1 MQKHDVL
8 LCIWLSERTYANLFS
23 RLQLTSQLYYH
34 IDVIN
39 VWLTYLSNGIHLLFS
54 MSCDYIFIAGTC
66 FLSALC
72 PFLFLLFRSFFSFLH
87 PHPPL
92 CLSRPSPTPPTS
104 LFAEVAVTA
113 VTLTKYSPRVF
124 QRTCGC
130 RVCVCFFFLVCK
142 CVRLLR
148 TQRPSVCV
156 SLLQRARTYV
166 CRCCCLCHATVLCS
180 VLRYPLTFFITCS
193 LVHLVS
199 AYVIPPP
206 PHLPLLVPSL
216 MFAPSSLSLSLIV
229 KHMWLEYWGANHYA
243 MSTAQC
249 SGRMSILPPLSVF
262 LCLSLPSR
270 PRFPSSS

>member
-8 LCIWLSERTYANLFS
+8 LCVWLNERTYANLFS

-39 VWLTYLSNGIHLLFS
+39 VWLTYLSNGIHLSFS

-92 CLSRPSPTPPTS
+92 CLSRPSPTPHLS
-104 LFAEVAVTA
+104 LCWGGCNCCDFD
-113 VTLTKYSPRVF
+113 KVF
-124 QRTCGC
+124 STCISAYVWMQG
-130 RVCVCFFFLVCK
+130 VCVFLFFLVCK

-206 PHLPLLVPSL
+206 PPPSASPLPHVCS
-216 MFAPSSLSLSLIV
+216 FLSLS
-229 KHMWLEYWGANHYA
+229 HW
-243 MSTAQC
+243 
-249 SGRMSILPPLSVF
+249 
-262 LCLSLPSR
+262 
-270 PRFPSSS
+270 

>member
-1 MQKHDVL
+1 
-8 LCIWLSERTYANLFS
+8 
-23 RLQLTSQLYYH
+23 
-34 IDVIN
+34 
-39 VWLTYLSNGIHLLFS
+39 

-66 FLSALC
+66 FLSVLC
-72 PFLFLLFRSFFSFLH
+72 PFLFLPFRSFFLFLFFASSPSSLSLSSLTNP
-87 PHPPL
+87 PHQPPI
-92 CLSRPSPTPPTS
+92 S

-130 RVCVCFFFLVCK
+130 RVCVFLFFFLVCK

-166 CRCCCLCHATVLCS
+166 CCCCCLCHATVLCS

-199 AYVIPPP
+199 AYVIPP
-206 PHLPLLVPSL
+206 HTSL
-216 MFAPSSLSLSLIV
+216 
-229 KHMWLEYWGANHYA
+229 
-243 MSTAQC
+243 C
-249 SGRMSILPPLSVF
+249 
-262 LCLSLPSR
+262 
-270 PRFPSSS
+270 